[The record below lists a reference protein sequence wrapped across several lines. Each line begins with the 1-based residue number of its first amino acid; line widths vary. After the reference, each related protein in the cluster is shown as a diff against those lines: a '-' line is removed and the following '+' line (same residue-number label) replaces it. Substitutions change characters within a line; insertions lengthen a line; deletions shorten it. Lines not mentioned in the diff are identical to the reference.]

1 MALCAFK
8 PLGSGTGIATTTV
21 FLKMMKRPGNFKGE
35 GITLLE
41 LLAIVAVLAIL
52 SRAALPDFSAVL
64 EQSRLA
70 AGANGFVRA
79 LALARTEALSRGEAV
94 RLRALGAGSTNPWGT
109 SYAVETAAGV
119 VLRQFS
125 VTAVE
130 VAEAAGADRVTILP
144 EGRLQS
150 GAVLRFC
157 GPSGAGLELTLGR
170 SGRVSRRA
178 MSCA

>member
-1 MALCAFK
+1 
-8 PLGSGTGIATTTV
+8 
-21 FLKMMKRPGNFKGE
+21 MMKRPGSFKGE

-41 LLAIVAVLAIL
+41 LLAVVAVLAIL
-52 SRAALPDFSAVL
+52 SRAALPDFSDVL

-94 RLRALGAGSTNPWGT
+94 RLRALGEGDANPWG
-109 SYAVETAAGV
+109 SGYAVETAAGV

-130 VAEAAGADRVTILP
+130 VAEATGADRVIILP
-144 EGRLQS
+144 EGRLVS

-157 GPSGAGLELTLGR
+157 GSSGAGLELSLGR
-170 SGRVSRRA
+170 SGRVTRRGV
-178 MSCA
+178 SCA

>member
-1 MALCAFK
+1 
-8 PLGSGTGIATTTV
+8 
-21 FLKMMKRPGNFKGE
+21 MKRPGSFRGE

-41 LLAIVAVLAIL
+41 LLVIVAVLAIL
-52 SRAALPDFSAVL
+52 SRAALPDFSDVL

-70 AGANGFVRA
+70 AGAKGFVRA
-79 LALARTEALSRGEAV
+79 LALARTEALSRGEVV
-94 RLRALGAGSTNPWGT
+94 RLRALGEGNTNPWGRG
-109 SYAVETAAGV
+109 YAVETAAGV
-119 VLRQFS
+119 ALRQFS

-130 VAEAAGADRVTILP
+130 LAEAAGADRVIILP

-150 GAVLRFC
+150 SVVLRFC
-157 GPSGAGLELTLGR
+157 GPSGAGLELSLGR

>member
-1 MALCAFK
+1 
-8 PLGSGTGIATTTV
+8 
-21 FLKMMKRPGNFKGE
+21 MMKRPGSFRGE

-41 LLAIVAVLAIL
+41 LLAIVAVLAVL

-94 RLRALGAGSTNPWGT
+94 RLRALGEGASNPWGT
-109 SYAVETAAGV
+109 GYAVETAAGV

-125 VTAVE
+125 VTAVQ
-130 VAEAAGADRVTILP
+130 VAEAAGADRVIVLP

-150 GAVLRFC
+150 SAVLRFC
-157 GPSGAGLELTLGR
+157 GFSGAGLELTLGR